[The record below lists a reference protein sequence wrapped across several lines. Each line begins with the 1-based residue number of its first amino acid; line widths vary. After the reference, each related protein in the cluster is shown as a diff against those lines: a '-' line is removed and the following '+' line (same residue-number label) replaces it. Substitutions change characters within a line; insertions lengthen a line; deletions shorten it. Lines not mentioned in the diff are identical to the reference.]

1 MMQQLAAKKTD
12 IASNVQIGIASG
24 SSEQPSY
31 SGKGQDFASM
41 LERSHAT
48 DKTTPH
54 PVHKNNNASA
64 KSVQAAEKAPN
75 SVKESPTTPQQSEQ
89 SEAVTQQKDANDT
102 GDSVTKK
109 EAVTDGLD
117 STSEDQ
123 QEAVKADGE
132 SVQNEFTEGQQDN
145 LQQSTGQEEA
155 QSELV
160 QEAATHFDWLAMLD
174 KLHGHTSDK
183 AELEGHGI
191 KADAAVETDLQ
202 AELDKLLNSQFAG
215 VQSEGLKNE
224 VKAEVVTDVEL
235 VTDLPS
241 DEGSISNESLQ
252 EILAMIDALSQ
263 KDDVSEE
270 ELLQLDAMIDQ
281 FLTQHPELQDS
292 PLKELTGKDWL
303 QIDSKFLTH
312 LMNNAA
318 GEQVTQTDAEIKTD
332 EPLLDKLVNA
342 DPTQLQKAVEH
353 IANQVLPKDS
363 ATAEVRETFVDKLKA
378 GVEELKS
385 QALQGQQSG
394 NDLGQ
399 VVKDAMAAV
408 TGDNSSAAMDQAK
421 LQQVLASTNSTMDMA
436 AQLTD
441 QKAGNAEMAKS
452 VSVANAK
459 EANVAQLENARQ
471 QAANQMERTVNIHK
485 PDAPQNLADK
495 VQLMVN
501 QKNMTADI
509 RLDPP
514 DLGTMKIKVNMSG
527 DAASVNFVVQT
538 QQAREALEQ
547 ATPRLK
553 ELLDEQGI
561 QLGQSSVEQESKQQ
575 DAENANGQFAGGSGG
590 SNSEVEDDFVEQQ
603 TVRVVNGS
611 VNGIDYFA

>member
-41 LERSHAT
+41 LERSHAAE
-48 DKTTPH
+48 KTTP
-54 PVHKNNNASA
+54 PPAYKNSNST
-64 KSVQAAEKAPN
+64 KSVQGSEKASN
-75 SVKESPTTPQQSEQ
+75 SVENTAATQQSAKQTEQ
-89 SEAVTQQKDANDT
+89 SEAVAQQKNANDP
-102 GDSVTKK
+102 GDSVAKK
-109 EAVTDGLD
+109 EATTDEQA
-117 STSEDQ
+117 STSQDQ
-123 QEAVKADGE
+123 QDSVKAEGE
-132 SVQNEFTEGQQDN
+132 SAQNDSAEGQQDN
-145 LQQSTGQEEA
+145 AQQSAEPDEA

-174 KLHGHTSDK
+174 KLHGQGSDK
-183 AELEGHGI
+183 AELESDGV
-191 KADAAVETDLQ
+191 KADVAVETDMQ
-202 AELDKLLNSQFAG
+202 GELDKLLNGQFDA
-215 VQSEGLKNE
+215 VQSDALKEGVSDIELI
-224 VKAEVVTDVEL
+224 TDMP
-235 VTDLPS
+235 TD
-241 DEGSISNESLQ
+241 EQSISNESLQ
-252 EILAMIDALSQ
+252 EILAMIDSLSQ

-281 FLTQHPELQDS
+281 FLTQNPELQDS

-312 LMNNAA
+312 LMSNVA
-318 GEQVTQTDAEIKTD
+318 GEQTVQADAEIKTD
-332 EPLLDKLVNA
+332 DPLLDKLVNA
-342 DPTQLQKAVEH
+342 DPTQLQKAAEH
-353 IANQVLPKDS
+353 IANQVLPKES
-363 ATAEVRETFVDKLKA
+363 VSAEVKETFVDKLKA

-385 QALQGQQSG
+385 QAQQGQQSG

-399 VVKDAMAAV
+399 VVKDAVAAA

-436 AQLTD
+436 AQLVD

-452 VSVANAK
+452 VSAANAK
-459 EANVAQLENARQ
+459 EANVAQLESARQ
-471 QAANQMERTVNIHK
+471 QAANQMDRTVNIHK

-527 DAASVNFVVQT
+527 EAATVNFVVQT
-538 QQAREALEQ
+538 QQAREALEH
-547 ATPRLK
+547 AAPRLK

-590 SNSEVEDDFVEQQ
+590 SGNEVEEEFVEQQ
-603 TVRVVNGS
+603 TVRMVNGS